1 MMELKRHKNAVEAG
15 VTFGFAAGLVLALAE
30 IIGAGVVGIGNEQ
43 PLRWAASIIL
53 GVGALYE
60 NIPGFALFVFAITT
74 HTILTVVHGT
84 VFCIVTR
91 QLGWSRRM
99 GVGMLSLVGLVFGLW
114 TWVFNFQILGQ
125 TAFPWVLTA
134 SQWPQLVAHAVF
146 FGLPLGFFF
155 ALSERYEMR
164 GDASQPVPSDNASTP
179 ST

>member
-1 MMELKRHKNAVEAG
+1 MMEPQRHKNAVEAG
-15 VTFGFAAGLVLALAE
+15 VTFGFAAGLVLALVE
-30 IIGAGVVGIGNEQ
+30 IIGAGVTGIGSEM
-43 PLRWAASIIL
+43 PLRWASSIIL

-60 NIPGFALFVFAITT
+60 NIPGFALFVFAFAT
-74 HTILTVVHGT
+74 HTALTVIHGI
-84 VFCIVTR
+84 VFCVITR
-91 QLGWSRRM
+91 HLGWSRRM
-99 GVGMLSLVGLVFGLW
+99 GMGMLSLVGLGFGLW

-164 GDASQPVPSDNASTP
+164 GRETRAQPRQKVPA
-179 ST
+179 